1 MELTQKQIIKI
12 IRQRMKSLKED
23 YESCVKELNKELT
36 EGDIRYLA
44 TGIETMEELKEE
56 RAAYGELEYLIEL
69 ILNEDERN
77 VEGIDL

>member
-36 EGDIRYLA
+36 EGDIRYLE

>member
-36 EGDIRYLA
+36 EGDIRYLEI
-44 TGIETMEELKEE
+44 GIETMEELKEE

>member
-36 EGDIRYLA
+36 EGDIPYLEIA
-44 TGIETMEELKEE
+44 IETMEELKEE